1 MAAHGMH
8 DDDAVIDPGREWA
21 VYRCR
26 HGCLHL
32 LLDRVSLTFREDEF
46 RAVQALLQRA
56 AITFLADTERRD
68 PERMH

>member
-1 MAAHGMH
+1 MAAHGMR

-32 LLDRVSLTFREDEF
+32 LLDRVSLTFREDES

-56 AITFLADTERRD
+56 AVTFLADALRLD
-68 PERMH
+68 PETPH

>member
-1 MAAHGMH
+1 MGSLSMPA
-8 DDDAVIDPGREWA
+8 R
-21 VYRCR
+21 
-26 HGCLHL
+26 CLHL